1 MRSRPGSRQGAGGA
15 RKGDLWLVDAGRLR
29 RRLLWSCHP
38 GEQTGSFMV
47 CRWLS
52 PGGWLPTGGVWS
64 CRRADPVNEPE
75 GSSLQPRLADRAQAQ
90 SQRRVASGR
99 TRRGRWG
106 PRKAVQR
113 PAQEWSQSWAL
124 EVRPGVKRG
133 HGGARA
139 RAQEQWPGG
148 PTRLEIAGREVPEQ
162 EGCRGPSVRRAAPC
176 HEARTQGAGGRVRA
190 PASCR
195 SDPAY
200 PKGGSGL
207 RRRHSLRLLG
217 QNRSVAPSR
226 FSSRS
231 PKPAVTGLAAEQGR
245 PRRHTRAPRRGPA
258 RAPCRLRAWLL
269 RNRLSAGP
277 EQTAMEAAG
286 RSPQE
291 ADSGKDTAGAPG
303 PWKAVLHPSPQ
314 GEKVTGTSQ
323 PRARRRRGWTRR
335 EITRQSGGLRPA
347 AARAS

>member
-1 MRSRPGSRQGAGGA
+1 MPKRLWHLRHSSGNSPSGRGEDGHRGRGLEAVRSRPGSRQGAGGA

-99 TRRGRWG
+99 ARRGRWG

-124 EVRPGVKRG
+124 EVRPRGKRG

-176 HEARTQGAGGRVRA
+176 
-190 PASCR
+190 
-195 SDPAY
+195 
-200 PKGGSGL
+200 
-207 RRRHSLRLLG
+207 
-217 QNRSVAPSR
+217 
-226 FSSRS
+226 S
-231 PKPAVTGLAAEQGR
+231 PPG
-245 PRRHTRAPRRGPA
+245 APRGAHPGGWW
-258 RAPCRLRAWLL
+258 PSP
-269 RNRLSAGP
+269 SAGLL
-277 EQTAMEAAG
+277 Q
-286 RSPQE
+286 
-291 ADSGKDTAGAPG
+291 
-303 PWKAVLHPSPQ
+303 
-314 GEKVTGTSQ
+314 
-323 PRARRRRGWTRR
+323 
-335 EITRQSGGLRPA
+335 I
-347 AARAS
+347 